1 MDWILSWGK
10 WRQTQCFS
18 VRLSS
23 FMSVMELHDPCVT
36 LHLSLPTWPWLP
48 RLELVPWSCIPL
60 ACQHLLGQVGKGLH
74 KTWHWWGTWTGCP
87 EKLLH
92 PWKCSR
98 MGWMG
103 LEATW
108 DSGRFPWP
116 WQVGWNKMIFMI
128 RSYWCL
134 RKDIST
140 QSILWFYECLQSV
153 WVVPCLLC
161 QVWLRPRVCSE
172 LQKVLSIEQSRD
184 PTRVL
189 RAECK
194 ARVTLV
200 FRHLALVCARNHL
213 WRAASTSQTG
223 ALSGYNCLLLFIPPS
238 HPSLS
243 GLC

>member
-1 MDWILSWGK
+1 
-10 WRQTQCFS
+10 
-18 VRLSS
+18 
-23 FMSVMELHDPCVT
+23 MSVMELHDPCVT

-60 ACQHLLGQVGKGLH
+60 ACQHLLGQVGNGLH

-87 EKLLH
+87 ENLLH

-128 RSYWCL
+128 HSYWCL

-172 LQKVLSIEQSRD
+172 LQKVLSVEQSRD

-189 RAECK
+189 RAECVK
-194 ARVTLV
+194 PEL
-200 FRHLALVCARNHL
+200 HLSSDTWPWCVLKTTSEEQQALHRLGPSVGTI
-213 WRAASTSQTG
+213 ASCF
-223 ALSGYNCLLLFIPPS
+223 LSLPPT
-238 HPSLS
+238 PV
-243 GLC
+243 